1 MTTDAAATP
10 LLNGGD
16 GGDATKPPPA
26 NGEAPAA
33 GGATPDANAAT
44 TTEAPA
50 PKKPVRRGGK
60 PQPDRPAR
68 ALFCLTLKNP
78 IRKMCISIVEWKP
91 FEALILITIMAN
103 CVALAVFTPFPNSD
117 SNATN
122 LALEDIE
129 YIFLVIFT
137 SECFMKIIA
146 YGLVMHQGAY
156 LSNFWNTLD
165 FFIVVIG

>member
-1 MTTDAAATP
+1 MTTEATTPLVGDGTDAAKPTTDA
-10 LLNGGD
+10 
-16 GGDATKPPPA
+16 PP
-26 NGEAPAA
+26 A
-33 GGATPDANAAT
+33 GGATPDANATT
-44 TTEAPA
+44 TTEAAAA

-68 ALFCLTLKNP
+68 ALFCLNLKNP
-78 IRKMCISIVEWKP
+78 IRKMCISVVEWKP

-122 LALEDIE
+122 ATLEEIE
-129 YIFLVIFT
+129 IIFMVIFT

-156 LSNFWNTLD
+156 LSNFWNILD